1 MQIHR
6 YEHPLNEK
14 VRIYLRLEHLLKQLH
29 DSSALSDP
37 WQYTIFFN
45 ALFDL
50 LELIEQIPVKTD
62 LAKALDKQ
70 STKLK
75 AWLDYDG
82 VDPTAIQS
90 LLDSMSHAQKN
101 LLAAP
106 RLGQS
111 LREDRFLSSIRQR
124 FSIPGGTCSFDL
136 PALHFWRQLP
146 LEERQQ
152 TTQAWLD
159 QLAEIDQALG
169 LWLHLVR
176 QSAQY
181 QPQSAHNGFFQNDAS
196 LSCLLRIKIDASYG
210 VYPVVS
216 GHRSHFSI
224 RFSPYEEG
232 STVASNIDFKLAIC

>member
-29 DSSALSDP
+29 DSNDLSDP

-82 VDPTAIQS
+82 VGPTAIQS
-90 LLDSMSHAQKN
+90 LLDNMCHAQKN

-111 LREDRFLSSIRQR
+111 PREGRYLSSIRQR

-136 PALHFWRQLP
+136 PALHFWLQLP
-146 LEERQQ
+146 LEDPQQ

-159 QLAEIDQALG
+159 QLAEVDEALK

-196 LSCLLRIKIDASYG
+196 LSCLLRIEIDASYG

-224 RFSPYEEG
+224 RFSTYEEG

>member
-1 MQIHR
+1 MQIHH

-14 VRIYLRLEHLLKQLH
+14 VRIYLRIEHLQQQLQ
-29 DSSALSDP
+29 DSSELRDQ
-37 WQYTIFFN
+37 WQYSIFFH

-62 LAKALDKQ
+62 LAKALEKQ

-75 AWLDYDG
+75 QWLDYDG

-90 LLDSMSHAQKN
+90 LLDNMSHAQKN

-106 RLGQS
+106 RIGQS

-136 PALHFWRQLP
+136 PTLHYWRQLP

-152 TTQAWLD
+152 TTQAWID
-159 QLAEIDQALG
+159 QLAEVEQALN

-196 LSCLLRIKIDASYG
+196 LSCLLRIEIDASYG
-210 VYPVVS
+210 VFPVIS

-232 STVASNIDFKLAIC
+232 TTVATNIDFKLAIC

>member
-29 DSSALSDP
+29 DSSELSDP

-136 PALHFWRQLP
+136 PALHYWRQQP
-146 LEERQQ
+146 LEEIGR
-152 TTQAWLD
+152 
-159 QLAEIDQALG
+159 
-169 LWLHLVR
+169 
-176 QSAQY
+176 
-181 QPQSAHNGFFQNDAS
+181 AH
-196 LSCLLRIKIDASYG
+196 
-210 VYPVVS
+210 V
-216 GHRSHFSI
+216 
-224 RFSPYEEG
+224 
-232 STVASNIDFKLAIC
+232 